1 MIVCYLPSTGSPS
14 VFHNVNVGYASRYLV
29 STNISIGISNATVQ
43 VVNGN
48 FTCSFVRDNTL
59 TVANFYKI
67 TDNVPAFIIA
77 AYGSGKIL
85 FKNCVSFKKNS
96 CIPYGLSCEV
106 KNTL

>member
-1 MIVCYLPSTGSPS
+1 VIVCELPSTGSPS
-14 VFHNVNVGYASRYLV
+14 VFHNLNVGYASSYLV

-43 VVNGN
+43 LINGN

-59 TVANFYKI
+59 TVPNFYKI

-85 FKNCVSFKKNS
+85 FKNY
-96 CIPYGLSCEV
+96 IG
-106 KNTL
+106 